1 MPFDAINIGAAPN
14 DGTGETLRSGG
25 EKINTNFGKAVE
37 GAASSVDGRVA
48 VFDGATGKLLKNGA
62 KLEGDLVVGPASA
75 TSDTVALFDGT
86 TGKVVKGG
94 GKLNADLVVGPASA
108 TSDTV
113 ALFDGTTGKVVKGG
127 GKANANLVEGPASA
141 TSGRVAVFDGTTG
154 KLLQDGTK
162 LEADLVTG
170 PASSVNNRLALFSGT
185 SGKVVQQAAFA
196 VDDVARL
203 STAQTFTATLDV
215 TASVRADKVLI
226 PSGGGPETGME
237 GSLTSL
243 SLKANNFVVMTLT
256 SSQGGD
262 RSVTTIGIARAG
274 KFEPTGTDVT
284 GNGMYSPTTNTV
296 AFSTADVERM
306 RISSTGNVGIN
317 TASPATTLHVN
328 GTVTGGK
335 FAPTANTVTGNGMY
349 LPTTNTVAFSTA
361 GVERMRISSTGNVG
375 IGTTAPATPLH
386 VNGTIRYTNRPAAGT
401 ITAIGFDANG
411 DLKASSSSLRYKKD
425 ITDYGKGLVDVMKL
439 RPVQFNFL
447 DENNL
452 NAGFIAEEVDALGFN
467 EFMHYDES
475 GKPEGVMYANMVA
488 LLTKAIQELK
498 TELDAVRFELSSVKE
513 CNCE

>member
-1 MPFDAINIGAAPN
+1 M
-14 DGTGETLRSGG
+14 
-25 EKINTNFGKAVE
+25 VE
-37 GAASSVDGRVA
+37 QG
-48 VFDGATGKLLKNGA
+48 
-62 KLEGDLVVGPASA
+62 
-75 TSDTVALFDGT
+75 
-86 TGKVVKGG
+86 
-94 GKLNADLVVGPASA
+94 
-108 TSDTV
+108 
-113 ALFDGTTGKVVKGG
+113 
-127 GKANANLVEGPASA
+127 LVEGPAASTA
-141 TSGRVAVFDGTTG
+141 GRVAVFDGTTG

-170 PASSVNNRLALFSGT
+170 PASSVNTRLALFSGT

-226 PSGGGPETGME
+226 PSLGGPEAGMV
-237 GSLTSL
+237 GSQTSL
-243 SLKANNFVVMTLT
+243 QLKANNFEIMRLNA
-256 SSQGGD
+256 SQGGI
-262 RSVTTIGIARAG
+262 REVGIGTTSPGRTLDVNGIVRAG
-274 KFEPTGTDVT
+274 KFEPNGTDVT
-284 GNGMYSPTTNTV
+284 GNGMYLPTTDTV
-296 AFSTADVERM
+296 AFSTAGVERM
-306 RISSTGNVGIN
+306 RIASNGNVGIG
-317 TASPATTLHVN
+317 TTSPVSPFGVNYRTLDIRGTNGGTHHFGNSTDTGFISADSFATSLGSVTSKPLNLFTDSSIKMSIAANGNVGIGTTLPTTPLQVN

-349 LPTTNTVAFSTA
+349 LPAGDTLAFSTA
-361 GVERMRISSTGNVG
+361 GAHRMRISSTGNVG

-425 ITDYGKGLVDVMKL
+425 VTDYGKGLVDVMQL

-452 NAGFIAEEVDALGFN
+452 NAGFIAEEVDALGFT
-467 EFMHYDES
+467 EFMHYNES
-475 GKPEGVMYANMVA
+475 GKPEGVMYSNMVA